1 MPPVPFTRPTLS
13 SFWRLFRGLALLF
26 LVTVGVSAQTVPVS
40 GGAGGHGG
48 NGSGGGNGRG
58 GGDGSGPQ
66 VTPVI
71 TAQPI
76 SRTVVEGAGVTFE
89 VTVTGK
95 FPIYQWFK
103 NGVVIAGAQSPTLT
117 LEKTA
122 QNDAAKY
129 TVSISNND
137 GSVTSSAA
145 VLTVTPAFKPEAPA
159 IVTQPVAQLVD
170 FDGSTTLTVVASGT
184 GPLSYQWQKD
194 GVALTGA
201 TSASLNVTN
210 ATVSASY
217 RVVVTNV
224 AGSVTSGSAT
234 LTVRPTPVEG
244 AYFGSFGG
252 GGGAVALII
261 RTDRTGVFLG
271 FANASRQALISR
283 DVVVVGDGSF
293 VAVLEGGERVEGAV
307 APDGTL
313 KGTVSGLN
321 LAFTAPAAARTG
333 AAAAVSG
340 FFPTRMVGGSAQGYA
355 IVGAKGDVLL
365 VNITGTTADGGVGT
379 VSADGLVALSTA
391 ANARVVG
398 TISAA
403 TSILSATVTPVNGAA
418 ATFVGSSDVRS
429 DFDKLINISTR
440 SLTGTAANNLIAGFV
455 IAATQPKPVLV
466 RAIGPTLATF
476 GVGGVLSAARLEV
489 FRGATSVAVGN
500 DWGTPVAGG
509 ASAEAIAAASARVG
523 AFPLANASRDA
534 ALLLNLEPGAYTAV
548 VTGQGGVSGVSM
560 VEVYDATVG
569 EIPRDQRIV
578 NTATRATAGTGDGAL
593 ITGFFITGNVP
604 KRVLLRGTGPGLTQ
618 FGVTGALARPTLT
631 VSSGTNVLASNSGW
645 SGSPDAAAITSG
657 SAQAGAFALTAGS
670 QDAALIINLAP
681 GAYTAQVSGVG
692 NTTGVALVELYEL
705 P

>member
-1 MPPVPFTRPTLS
+1 MRPTS
-13 SFWRLFRGLALLF
+13 SSSWRRFRGLALLA
-26 LVTVGVSAQTVPVS
+26 LVAVGLSAQTIPNS

-71 TAQPI
+71 TLQPI
-76 SRTVVEGAGVTFE
+76 SRTIVEGVSVTFE
-89 VTVTGK
+89 VVVTGK
-95 FPIYQWFK
+95 FPLYQWFK
-103 NGVVIAGAQSPTLT
+103 NGGVIAGAQSPTLT
-117 LEKTA
+117 LEKTM
-122 QNDAAKY
+122 QNDAATY

-137 GSVTSSAA
+137 GTVTSSAA
-145 VLTVTPAFKPEAPA
+145 VLTVTPVFKPEAPA
-159 IVTQPVAQLVD
+159 VVIQPVAQSVD
-170 FDGSTTLTVVASGT
+170 FGGSTTLTVAASGT

-201 TSASLNVTN
+201 TSASLNVAN

-217 RVVVTNV
+217 HVVVSNV
-224 AGSVTSGSAT
+224 AGVVTSNATT
-234 LTVRPTPVEG
+234 LTVRPNPIDGT
-244 AYFGSFGG
+244 YFGAFGG
-252 GGGAVALII
+252 EGGAFSLII

-271 FANASRQALISR
+271 FANAARAALLGR
-283 DVVVVGDGSF
+283 DLVVAGDGSF
-293 VAVLEGGERVEGAV
+293 VADLEGGGRVEGAI

-321 LAFTAPAAARTG
+321 LAFGASPASRSGVAASL
-333 AAAAVSG
+333 AG

-355 IVGAKGDVLL
+355 IVSAKGEVLL
-365 VNITGTTADGGVGT
+365 VNVTGPTADGGVGT
-379 VSADGLVALSTA
+379 VSADGVVSVATA

-403 TSILSATVTPVNGAA
+403 TGILSATVTPANGAA
-418 ATFVGSSDVRS
+418 VTFVGSSDVRS
-429 DFDKLINISTR
+429 DLDKLINISTR

-455 IAATQPKPVLV
+455 ISGSQPKPVLV

-489 FRGATSVAVGN
+489 FRGTTSVAVGN

-509 ASAEAIAAASARVG
+509 ASAAAIIAASARVG
-523 AFPLANASRDA
+523 AFPLVTSSRDA
-534 ALLLNLEPGAYTAV
+534 ALLLDLEPGTYTAV

-578 NTATRATAGTGDGAL
+578 NTAIRATAGTGDSAL

-604 KRVLLRGTGPGLTQ
+604 KRVLIRGTGPGLTQ

-631 VSSGTNVLASNSGW
+631 VSSGTTVLASNAGW

-657 SAQAGAFALTAGS
+657 SAQVGAFALTAGS

-681 GAYTAQVSGVG
+681 GAYTAQVLGVG

>member
-1 MPPVPFTRPTLS
+1 MRPTLS
-13 SFWRLFRGLALLF
+13 SPWRLFRGLALLF
-26 LVTVGVSAQTVPVS
+26 LVTFGVSAQTVPVS

-89 VTVTGK
+89 VTATGK
-95 FPIYQWFK
+95 FPLYQWFK
-103 NGVVIAGAQSPTLT
+103 NGAVIAGAQSPTLT

-122 QNDAAKY
+122 QNDAATY

-137 GSVTSSAA
+137 GSVTSSTA
-145 VLTVTPAFKPEAPA
+145 VLTVTPVFKPEAPA
-159 IVTQPVAQLVD
+159 VVTQPVAQSVD
-170 FDGSTTLTVVASGT
+170 FGGSTTLTVAASGT

-194 GVALTGA
+194 GIAVAGA
-201 TSASLNVTN
+201 TSASLNVVN
-210 ATVSASY
+210 ATVSGSY
-217 RVVVTNV
+217 QVVVTNV
-224 AGSVTSGSAT
+224 AGSVASSSAL
-234 LTVRPTPVEG
+234 LTVRPAPIDGT
-244 AYFGSFGG
+244 YFGAFGSE
-252 GGGAVALII
+252 GGAFSLII

-271 FANASRQALISR
+271 FANATRTALVGR
-283 DVVVVGDGSF
+283 DVMVAGDGSF
-293 VAVLEGGERVEGAV
+293 AADLEGGGRVEGGIG
-307 APDGTL
+307 PDGTL
-313 KGTVSGLN
+313 KGSVSGIN
-321 LAFTAPAAARTG
+321 LAFIAPAAARTG
-333 AAAAVSG
+333 VTAAVAG

-355 IVGAKGDVLL
+355 IVSAKGEVLL
-365 VNITGTTADGGVGT
+365 VNVMGATADGGVGT
-379 VSADGLVALSTA
+379 VSTDGVVSLSTA

-403 TSILSATVTPVNGAA
+403 TSIFSATVTPANGAA

-429 DFDKLINISTR
+429 DLDKLINISTR
-440 SLTGTAANNLIAGFV
+440 SLTGTAANTLIAGFV
-455 IAATQPKPVLV
+455 ISGTRPKPVLV

-500 DWGTPVAGG
+500 DWGTPAAGG
-509 ASAEAIAAASARVG
+509 ASSAAIAAAAARVG
-523 AFPLANASRDA
+523 AFPLANNSRDA
-534 ALLLNLEPGAYTAV
+534 ALMLDLEPGTYTAV

-560 VEVYDATVG
+560 VEVYDATIG

-578 NTATRATAGTGDGAL
+578 NTAIRATAGTGDGAL

-604 KRVLLRGTGPGLTQ
+604 KRVLIRGTGPGLTQ

-631 VSSGTNVLASNSGW
+631 VSSGTNVLASNAGW

-657 SAQAGAFALTAGS
+657 SAQVGAFALTAGS

-692 NTTGVALVELYEL
+692 NTTGVALVELYEM